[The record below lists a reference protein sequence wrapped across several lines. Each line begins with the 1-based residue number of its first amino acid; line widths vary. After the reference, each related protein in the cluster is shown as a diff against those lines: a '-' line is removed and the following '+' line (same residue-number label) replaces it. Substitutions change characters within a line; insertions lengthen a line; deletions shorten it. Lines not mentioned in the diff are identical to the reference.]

1 MLTTRISTKGQ
12 IVIPK
17 TIRDRHNWKPGTE
30 LVVEERA
37 GSVVLSPGKGAEA
50 TRPEDVYGCL
60 NYKGPTIT
68 LEAMEQAIEV
78 EVKRRHARGR
88 Y

>member
-1 MLTTRISTKGQ
+1 MLTTRISSKGQ

-17 TIRDRHNWKPGTE
+17 AIRDRHNWKPGTQ
-30 LVVEERA
+30 LLVEERA
-37 GSVVLSPGKGAEA
+37 GSVVLSPGKGGEA

-60 NYKGPTIT
+60 NYSGPTIT